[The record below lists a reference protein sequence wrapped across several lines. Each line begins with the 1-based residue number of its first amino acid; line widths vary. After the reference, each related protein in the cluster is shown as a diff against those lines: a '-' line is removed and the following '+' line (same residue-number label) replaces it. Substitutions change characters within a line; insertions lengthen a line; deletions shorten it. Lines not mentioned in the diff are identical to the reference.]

1 MDKSNQRFFSY
12 EKLRYFLPMLNNNP
26 FFLKKTL
33 MRKYSITRS
42 NVREKRGILHVWHD
56 LKESFVKNL
65 QSVILHQEFTVS

>member
-1 MDKSNQRFFSY
+1 
-12 EKLRYFLPMLNNNP
+12 MLNNNP
-26 FFLKKTL
+26 FFLKKSL

>member
-1 MDKSNQRFFSY
+1 
-12 EKLRYFLPMLNNNP
+12 MLNKNP

-42 NVREKRGILHVWHD
+42 NVREKQGILHVWHD